1 MSTSVSLI
9 GASGRMGQLTL
20 GLIEKDPTLTLHSA
34 LGSGNS
40 LNEAIGADV
49 VIDFTN
55 PEVSERVVDFA
66 IDNNLRLIVGTSGWS
81 KEKID
86 RVRSKMSGTSAAVA
100 IVPNFSIG
108 SVLATKFAAEAAK
121 YFDVIEII
129 ETHNIAKVDA
139 PSGTALYTSQAI
151 SEARNGVPAQEQLGI
166 VTDPVFN
173 GIPIKSVR
181 LPDKH
186 AEQEVT
192 LRAADEVLYLRH
204 EVTSHEVYAQ
214 GILLLIHKAMKLSGL
229 SVGMLDL
236 MGEN

>member
-1 MSTSVSLI
+1 VSTSVSLI

-20 GLIEKDPTLTLHSA
+20 GLIEKDASFTLHSA

-40 LNEAIGADV
+40 LNEAIGADLV
-49 VIDFTN
+49 VDFTN

-66 IDNNLRLIVGTSGWS
+66 IDNNLRLLVGTSGWS

-86 RVRSKMSGTSAAVA
+86 RVRAKMVGTSAVVA

-121 YFDVIEII
+121 YFDGIEII
-129 ETHNIAKVDA
+129 ETHNVTKIDA
-139 PSGTALYTSQAI
+139 PSGTALYTSLAI
-151 SEARNGVPAQEQLGI
+151 SEARKGKPASEQTGADK
-166 VTDPVFN
+166 DPLFN

-192 LRAADEVLYLRH
+192 LTAADEFLYVRH
-204 EVTSHEVYAQ
+204 EVTSHEVYAK
-214 GILLLIHKAMKLSGL
+214 GILLSMHKAMTLSGL

-236 MGEN
+236 MEEN

>member
-1 MSTSVSLI
+1 
-9 GASGRMGQLTL
+9 
-20 GLIEKDPTLTLHSA
+20 

-40 LNEAIGADV
+40 LNEAIGAEL

-66 IDNNLRLIVGTSGWS
+66 IDNNLRLLVGTSGWS

-86 RVRSKMSGTSAAVA
+86 RVRAKMAGTSAVVA

-121 YFDVIEII
+121 YFDGIEII
-129 ETHNIAKVDA
+129 ETHNVTKVDA
-139 PSGTALYTSQAI
+139 PSGTALYTSLAI
-151 SEARNGVPAQEQLGI
+151 AEARKGKPASEQKGA
-166 VTDPVFN
+166 VRDPLFN

-192 LRAADEVLYLRH
+192 LTAADEFLYVRH
-204 EVTSHEVYAQ
+204 EVTSHQVYAK
-214 GILLLIHKAMKLSGL
+214 GILLSMHKAMKLSGL

-236 MGEN
+236 MEEN

>member
-20 GLIEKDPTLTLHSA
+20 GLIEKDPSLTLHSA

-66 IDNNLRLIVGTSGWS
+66 IDNSLRLIVGTSGWS

-86 RVRSKMSGTSAAVA
+86 RVKSKMAGTSAVIA

-108 SVLATKFAAEAAK
+108 SVLATKFAADAAK
-121 YFDVIEII
+121 YFDGIEII
-129 ETHNIAKVDA
+129 ETHNVSKVDA
-139 PSGTALYTSQAI
+139 PSGTALYTSLAI
-151 SEARNGVPAQEQLGI
+151 SEAREGVPATEQTGADR
-166 VTDPVFN
+166 DPLFN

-181 LPDKH
+181 LPNKH

-192 LRAADEVLYLRH
+192 LTAPNEFLYVRH
-204 EVTSHEVYAQ
+204 EVTSHEVYAK
-214 GILLLIHKAMKLSGL
+214 GILLSIHKAMKLSGL
-229 SVGMLDL
+229 NVGMLEL
-236 MGEN
+236 MEVN

>member
-20 GLIEKDPTLTLHSA
+20 GLIEKDPSLTLHSS

-40 LNEAIGADV
+40 FNEAIGADV

-81 KEKID
+81 KAKID
-86 RVRSKMSGTSAAVA
+86 RVRQKMSGTSAVVA

-121 YFDVIEII
+121 YFDNIEII
-129 ETHNIAKVDA
+129 ETHNINKVDA
-139 PSGTALYTSQAI
+139 PSGTALYTSLAI
-151 SEARNGVPAQEQLGI
+151 SEAREGRPASEQKGADK
-166 VTDPVFN
+166 DPLFN
-173 GIPIKSVR
+173 GIPIRSVR

-186 AEQEVT
+186 AQQEVT
-192 LRAADEVLYLRH
+192 LTAPDEFLYVRH
-204 EVTSHEVYAQ
+204 EVTSHEVYAK
-214 GILLLIHKAMKLSGL
+214 GILLSIHKVMKLSGL
-229 SVGMLDL
+229 SIGMLDL
-236 MGEN
+236 MEAN

>member
-1 MSTSVSLI
+1 
-9 GASGRMGQLTL
+9 MGQLTL
-20 GLIEKDPTLTLHSA
+20 GLIEKDPSLTLHSA

-86 RVRSKMSGTSAAVA
+86 RVKSKMAGTSAVIA

-108 SVLATKFAAEAAK
+108 SVLATKFAADAAK
-121 YFDVIEII
+121 YFDGIEII
-129 ETHNIAKVDA
+129 ETHNVSKVDA
-139 PSGTALYTSQAI
+139 PSGTALYTSLAI
-151 SEARNGVPAQEQLGI
+151 SEAREGVPATEQTGADR
-166 VTDPVFN
+166 DPLFN

-181 LPDKH
+181 LPNKH

-192 LRAADEVLYLRH
+192 LTAPNEFLYVRH
-204 EVTSHEVYAQ
+204 EVTSHEVYAK
-214 GILLLIHKAMKLSGL
+214 GILLSIHKAMKLSGL
-229 SVGMLDL
+229 NVGMLEL
-236 MGEN
+236 MEVN

>member
-129 ETHNIAKVDA
+129 ETHNITKVDA

-151 SEARNGVPAQEQLGI
+151 SEARNGVPAEEQLGI

-214 GILLLIHKAMKLSGL
+214 GILLSIHKAMKLSGL

>member
-20 GLIEKDPTLTLHSA
+20 GLIENDPAFTVHSA

-40 LNEAIGADV
+40 LNEAIGADL

-55 PEVSERVVDFA
+55 PEISERVVDFA

-86 RVRSKMSGTSAAVA
+86 RVRSKMAGTSAVVA

-108 SVLATKFAAEAAK
+108 SVLATKFAADASK
-121 YFDVIEII
+121 YFDGIEII
-129 ETHNIAKVDA
+129 ETHNVTKIDA
-139 PSGTALYTSQAI
+139 PSGTALYTSLAI
-151 SEARNGVPAQEQLGI
+151 TEARKGAPASEQTGPI
-166 VTDPVFN
+166 KDPLFN
-173 GIPIKSVR
+173 GIPIRSLR

-192 LRAADEVLYLRH
+192 LTGPDEFLYVRH
-204 EVTSHEVYAQ
+204 EVTSHEVYAK
-214 GILLLIHKAMKLSGL
+214 GILLSMHKAMKLSGL
-229 SVGMLDL
+229 TVGMLDL
-236 MGEN
+236 MEDN

>member
-20 GLIEKDPTLTLHSA
+20 GLIEKDPNLSLHSA
-34 LGSGNS
+34 LGSSNS
-40 LNEAIGADV
+40 LNESLGADL

-55 PEVSERVVDFA
+55 PDVSERVVDFA
-66 IDNNLRLIVGTSGWS
+66 IENNLRLLVGTSGWS

-86 RVRSKMSGTSAAVA
+86 RVRSKIAGTSAVVA

-108 SVLATKFAAEAAK
+108 SVLATKFTAEAAK
-121 YFDVIEII
+121 YFDGIEII
-129 ETHNIAKVDA
+129 ETHNVSKVDA
-139 PSGTALYTSQAI
+139 PSGTALYTSLAI
-151 SEARNGVPAQEQLGI
+151 SEARNGAPAAEQKGG
-166 VTDPVFN
+166 VKDPLFN

-192 LRAADEVLYLRH
+192 LTASDELLYVRH
-204 EVTSHEVYAQ
+204 EVTSHEVYAK
-214 GILLLIHKAMKLSGL
+214 GILLSIHKTLKLSGL
-229 SVGMLDL
+229 TVGMLDL
-236 MGEN
+236 MDEN

>member
-20 GLIEKDPTLTLHSA
+20 GLIEKDPSFTLHSA

-40 LNEAIGADV
+40 LNEAIGADLV
-49 VIDFTN
+49 VDFTN

-66 IDNNLRLIVGTSGWS
+66 IDNNLRLLVGTSGWS

-86 RVRSKMSGTSAAVA
+86 RVRAKMAGTSAVVA

-108 SVLATKFAAEAAK
+108 SVLATKFASEAAK
-121 YFDVIEII
+121 YFDGIEII
-129 ETHNIAKVDA
+129 ETHNVTKIDA
-139 PSGTALYTSQAI
+139 PSGTALYTSLAI
-151 SEARNGVPAQEQLGI
+151 SEARKGKPASEQTGADK
-166 VTDPVFN
+166 DPLFN

-192 LRAADEVLYLRH
+192 LTAPDEFLYVRH
-204 EVTSHEVYAQ
+204 EVTSHEVYAK
-214 GILLLIHKAMKLSGL
+214 GILLSMHEAMTLSGL

-236 MGEN
+236 MEEN

>member
-1 MSTSVSLI
+1 
-9 GASGRMGQLTL
+9 MGQLTL
-20 GLIEKDPTLTLHSA
+20 GLIEKDPSLTLHSA

-66 IDNNLRLIVGTSGWS
+66 IDNSLRLIVGTSGWS

-86 RVRSKMSGTSAAVA
+86 RVKSKMAGTSAVIA

-108 SVLATKFAAEAAK
+108 SVLATKFAADAAK
-121 YFDVIEII
+121 YFDGIEII
-129 ETHNIAKVDA
+129 ETHNVSKVDA
-139 PSGTALYTSQAI
+139 PSGTALYTSLAI
-151 SEARNGVPAQEQLGI
+151 SEAREGVPATEQTGADR
-166 VTDPVFN
+166 DPLFN

-181 LPDKH
+181 LPNKH

-192 LRAADEVLYLRH
+192 LTAPNEFLYVRH
-204 EVTSHEVYAQ
+204 EVTSHEVYAK
-214 GILLLIHKAMKLSGL
+214 GILLSIHKAMKLSGL
-229 SVGMLDL
+229 NVGMLEL
-236 MGEN
+236 MEVN

>member
-20 GLIEKDPTLTLHSA
+20 GLIESEPAFTLHSA
-34 LGSGNS
+34 LGSENS
-40 LNEAIGADV
+40 LNEAIGADL

-55 PEVSERVVDFA
+55 PDVSERVVDFA
-66 IDNNLRLIVGTSGWS
+66 IDNNLRILVGTSGWS

-86 RVRSKMSGTSAAVA
+86 RVRSKMVGTSAAVA

-108 SVLATKFAAEAAK
+108 SVLATKFAADASK
-121 YFDVIEII
+121 YFDGIEIV
-129 ETHNIAKVDA
+129 ETHNITKVDA
-139 PSGTALYTSQAI
+139 PSGTALYTSLAI
-151 SEARNGVPAQEQLGI
+151 SEARKGKPASEQVGA
-166 VTDPVFN
+166 VKDPVFN

-192 LRAADEVLYLRH
+192 LTGPDEFLYVRH
-204 EVTSHEVYAQ
+204 EVTSHEVYAK
-214 GILLLIHKAMKLSGL
+214 GILLSMHKAMKLSGL

-236 MGEN
+236 MDVN

>member
-1 MSTSVSLI
+1 
-9 GASGRMGQLTL
+9 MGQLTL
-20 GLIEKDPTLTLHSA
+20 GLIEKDPSLTLHSA

-66 IDNNLRLIVGTSGWS
+66 IDNSLRLIVGTSGWS

-86 RVRSKMSGTSAAVA
+86 RVKSKMAGTSAVIA

-108 SVLATKFAAEAAK
+108 SVLATKFAADAAK
-121 YFDVIEII
+121 YFDGIEII
-129 ETHNIAKVDA
+129 ETHNVSKVDA
-139 PSGTALYTSQAI
+139 PSGTALYTSLAI
-151 SEARNGVPAQEQLGI
+151 SEAREGVPATEQTGADR
-166 VTDPVFN
+166 DPLFN

-181 LPDKH
+181 LPNKH

-192 LRAADEVLYLRH
+192 LTAPNEFLYVRH
-204 EVTSHEVYAQ
+204 EVTSHEVYAK
-214 GILLLIHKAMKLSGL
+214 GILFSIHKAMKLSGL
-229 SVGMLDL
+229 NVGMLEL
-236 MGEN
+236 MEVN

>member
-1 MSTSVSLI
+1 VSTSVSLI

-129 ETHNIAKVDA
+129 ETHNITKVDA

-151 SEARNGVPAQEQLGI
+151 SEARNGVPAEEQLGI

-192 LRAADEVLYLRH
+192 LTAADEVLYLRH

-214 GILLLIHKAMKLSGL
+214 GILLSIHKAMKLSGL

>member
-20 GLIEKDPTLTLHSA
+20 GLIEKDPALTLHSV

-40 LNEAIGADV
+40 LNEALGADL

-55 PEVSERVVDFA
+55 PDASERIVDFA
-66 IDNNLRLIVGTSGWS
+66 IDNNLRLLVGTSGWS

-86 RVRSKMSGTSAAVA
+86 RVRSKMAGSSAVVV

-121 YFDVIEII
+121 YFDGIEII
-129 ETHNIAKVDA
+129 ETHNVSKVDA
-139 PSGTALYTSQAI
+139 PSGTALYTSLAI
-151 SEARNGVPAQEQLGI
+151 SEARNGSPAAEQQGADK
-166 VTDPVFN
+166 DPLFN

-192 LRAADEVLYLRH
+192 LTAPDELIYVRH
-204 EVTSHEVYAQ
+204 EVTSHEVYAK
-214 GILLLIHKAMKLSGL
+214 GILLSIHKTMKLSGL
-229 SVGMLDL
+229 TVGMLDL
-236 MGEN
+236 MEEN

>member
-20 GLIEKDPTLTLHSA
+20 GLIEKDPSLTLHSA

-86 RVRSKMSGTSAAVA
+86 RVKSKMAGTSAVIA

-108 SVLATKFAAEAAK
+108 SVLATKFAADAAK
-121 YFDVIEII
+121 YFDGIEII
-129 ETHNIAKVDA
+129 ETHNVSKVDA
-139 PSGTALYTSQAI
+139 PSGTALYTSLAI
-151 SEARNGVPAQEQLGI
+151 SEAREGVPATEQTGADR
-166 VTDPVFN
+166 DPLFN

-181 LPDKH
+181 LPNKH

-192 LRAADEVLYLRH
+192 LTAPNEFLYVRH
-204 EVTSHEVYAQ
+204 EVTSHEVYAK
-214 GILLLIHKAMKLSGL
+214 GILLSIHKAMKLSGL
-229 SVGMLDL
+229 NVGMLEL
-236 MGEN
+236 MEVN

>member
-20 GLIEKDPTLTLHSA
+20 GLIESEPAFTLHSA
-34 LGSGNS
+34 LGSENS
-40 LNEAIGADV
+40 LNEVIGSDL

-66 IDNNLRLIVGTSGWS
+66 IDNNLRILVGTSGWS

-86 RVRSKMSGTSAAVA
+86 RVRSKMAGTSAVVA

-108 SVLATKFAAEAAK
+108 SVLATKFAADASK
-121 YFDVIEII
+121 YFHGIEII
-129 ETHNIAKVDA
+129 ETHNVTKVDA
-139 PSGTALYTSQAI
+139 PSGTALYTSFAI
-151 SEARNGVPAQEQLGI
+151 SEARKGKPASEQVGA
-166 VTDPVFN
+166 VKDPVFN
-173 GIPIKSVR
+173 GIPIKSIR

-192 LRAADEVLYLRH
+192 LTGPDELLYVRH
-204 EVTSHEVYAQ
+204 EVTSHEVYAK
-214 GILLLIHKAMKLSGL
+214 GILLSMHKAMKLSGL

-236 MGEN
+236 MDVN